1 VTRPPRR
8 SHTDRVRRLTAV
20 PGTIQKLEA
29 LHLVQP
35 QQQASEEDGMTTT
48 RFSSAVR
55 RALRALDTWT
65 LDVFNPRYP
74 TVRD

>member
-1 VTRPPRR
+1 MYWVETA
-8 SHTDRVRRLTAV
+8 TD
-20 PGTIQKLEA
+20 
-29 LHLVQP
+29 
-35 QQQASEEDGMTTT
+35 ASEEDGMTTT
-48 RFSSAVR
+48 RFTSAVR